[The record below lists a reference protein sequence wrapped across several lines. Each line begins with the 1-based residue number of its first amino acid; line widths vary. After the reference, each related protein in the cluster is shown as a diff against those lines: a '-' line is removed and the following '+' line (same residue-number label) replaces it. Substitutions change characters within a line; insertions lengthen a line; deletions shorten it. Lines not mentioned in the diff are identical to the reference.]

1 MRCTSQPGGGLA
13 DTAPPAGS
21 SASFRYDPA
30 DPTPTIGGRLLSPD
44 GGYRDDTALA
54 ARRDVLSFT
63 TDALTTDLD
72 RARLPSRRVGAQL
85 RQPAH
90 VDVFVRISEVDAK
103 GRSRNVSDGYR
114 RLTEPTDHVRLEL
127 DAISHRFHA
136 GTRIRVL
143 IAGGSHPRFARNLGN
158 GEATSTASQ
167 LTSSTHEVH
176 FGASRIVFPV
186 GS

>member
-1 MRCTSQPGGGLA
+1 
-13 DTAPPAGS
+13 
-21 SASFRYDPA
+21 
-30 DPTPTIGGRLLSPD
+30 
-44 GGYRDDTALA
+44 
-54 ARRDVLSFT
+54 VLSFT
-63 TDALTTDLD
+63 TDALTTDLIVHGCPVAELAHSSD
-72 RARLPSRRVGAQL
+72 N
-85 RQPAH
+85 AH
-90 VDVFVRISEVDAK
+90 VDVFVRISEVDGK

-127 DAISHRFHA
+127 DAISHRFRA

-167 LTSSTHEVH
+167 LKSSTHEVH